1 MNCPYT
7 NTIMEESRK
16 RDSSPNLIL
25 FAVCIG
31 IFVAALD
38 QTVIYGALNDIMFD
52 LHMNVTDLDQVAWLV
67 SGYLLGYTF
76 AMPLVGRISDVYG
89 HRRIYIIA
97 LLVFMGGSVLIAL
110 MGSFNYILA
119 ARVLQAI
126 GGGAVVPAG
135 MAIVGDAYPAARR
148 AIAMG
153 ILGGVVELGGALGPL
168 YGSAIAE
175 YIDWRWIFWINV
187 PVVLVIIPIV
197 YFLVKPGSR
206 LQARVDYQGG
216 IMLALALAFLS
227 IGLAQQL
234 HRPDAGFYMAGFL
247 IASVIFFALFIRRE
261 LSASEPLFRFSMFR
275 NLTFAAANVTNLLIG
290 GALIIAIV
298 IVPVMAATLMEIDG
312 VELGLRLGRLTLAIP
327 IGAVIGGFLCHRL
340 GYRFPTI
347 LGLLLCAGG
356 FMFMWRWTDAV
367 AEPWLT
373 IHLAMCGLGFG
384 LIISPVTTAVLN
396 SVNQGE
402 RGISSALV
410 TAMRMIGMIIGL
422 SLMNSWGMG
431 HFHVMAAGMSLNEIE
446 NKLPPLVLSMFQDF
460 FLAGAI
466 VCLMA
471 ILPAL
476 WIGHIRKLKGPPA

>member
-1 MNCPYT
+1 
-7 NTIMEESRK
+7 MEESRK

-25 FAVCIG
+25 LAVCIG

-89 HRRIYIIA
+89 HRRVYIIA

-135 MAIVGDAYPAARR
+135 MAIVGDVYPAARR

-227 IGLAQQL
+227 IGLAQQ
-234 HRPDAGFYMAGFL
+234 
-247 IASVIFFALFIRRE
+247 
-261 LSASEPLFRFSMFR
+261 
-275 NLTFAAANVTNLLIG
+275 
-290 GALIIAIV
+290 
-298 IVPVMAATLMEIDG
+298 
-312 VELGLRLGRLTLAIP
+312 
-327 IGAVIGGFLCHRL
+327 
-340 GYRFPTI
+340 
-347 LGLLLCAGG
+347 
-356 FMFMWRWTDAV
+356 
-367 AEPWLT
+367 
-373 IHLAMCGLGFG
+373 
-384 LIISPVTTAVLN
+384 
-396 SVNQGE
+396 
-402 RGISSALV
+402 
-410 TAMRMIGMIIGL
+410 
-422 SLMNSWGMG
+422 
-431 HFHVMAAGMSLNEIE
+431 
-446 NKLPPLVLSMFQDF
+446 
-460 FLAGAI
+460 
-466 VCLMA
+466 
-471 ILPAL
+471 
-476 WIGHIRKLKGPPA
+476 